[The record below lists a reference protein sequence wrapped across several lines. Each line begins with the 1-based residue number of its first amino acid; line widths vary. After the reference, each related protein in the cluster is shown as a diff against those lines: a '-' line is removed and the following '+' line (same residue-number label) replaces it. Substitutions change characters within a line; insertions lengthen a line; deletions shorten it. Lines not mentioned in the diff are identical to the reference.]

1 MKNIILNA
9 KLMKITTILFIVSL
23 KAFSQTVTVSK
34 IEENRSDG
42 KSSFSNNC
50 KIELKVSGDEI
61 RKYKQI
67 RLGAVTKAVD
77 DQGIDLFKENTWGN
91 KYNKIEIDGIIEI
104 ELQKASRKAQ
114 TIKNLEG
121 NMLLYNPT
129 LANKGEIH
137 IKDFGKKTTTN
148 LLPANYPLKL
158 IYLTKES
165 LLKYK
170 AEMTK
175 KKEEDLK
182 KLPEASR
189 KLAESL
195 MSLFDGLDDL
205 GDEKRE
211 VVFLREGTEK
221 DREKL
226 VDIYFIDETGE
237 KIERNGYFSSGNI
250 ITYPFSK
257 DIQPN
262 WIMVLN
268 IESEQSIK
276 SIPFKLSNINLP

>member
-1 MKNIILNA
+1 
-9 KLMKITTILFIVSL
+9 MKITTILFILSL

-50 KIELKVSGDEI
+50 KIELKVAGDEI

-67 RLGAVTKAVD
+67 KLGAVTKAMD

-91 KYNKIEIDGIIEI
+91 KYNKIEIDGIVEI

-114 TIKNLEG
+114 TIKVLEG
-121 NMLLYNPT
+121 NLFLYNPT
-129 LANKGEIH
+129 IANKGEIQ
-137 IKDFGKKTTTN
+137 IKDFSKKTTTN
-148 LLPANYPLKL
+148 LLPNNYPLKL

-165 LLKYK
+165 MEKYK
-170 AEMTK
+170 ADMAK
-175 KKEEDLK
+175 KKEEDIK
-182 KLPEASR
+182 KLPEATR

-195 MSLFDGLDDL
+195 MGIFDGLGDL

-211 VVFLREGTEK
+211 VVFLKEGAEK
-221 DREKL
+221 DLDKL
-226 VDIYFIDETGE
+226 VDIYFLDEKGE
-237 KIERNGYFSSGNI
+237 KIERNGYYSSGTM